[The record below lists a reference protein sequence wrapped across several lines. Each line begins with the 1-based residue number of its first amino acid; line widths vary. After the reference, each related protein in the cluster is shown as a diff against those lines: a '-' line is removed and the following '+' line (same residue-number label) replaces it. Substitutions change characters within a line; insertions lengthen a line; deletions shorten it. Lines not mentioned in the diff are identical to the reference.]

1 MKNITK
7 LYVLIIALFILTGCN
22 PVEIFEE
29 MTEKQDEFSNLSQAR
44 LGVKAVVGWNIQNG
58 SLNSVNVVYPEGS
71 LGDMKVS
78 ELEEITKEMVFSVFK
93 EKPNII
99 SFGFNITTF
108 EKRDVVRDKNKSIIK
123 GH

>member
-123 GH
+123 SH